1 MSRQFSCLA
10 LGGVLEAGT
19 VLLVE
24 FLEAFGRFV
33 AEVGRVS
40 SRCRGNAPPCEVSG
54 SRAHDALYRHRL
66 FARGYAGESLCRFRT
81 HEGGVALGSRA
92 AIGSVVV
99 ARSSRHDPHEIVVV
113 GGLLELPGCEVRP
126 N

>member
-33 AEVGRVS
+33 EEVGRVS
-40 SRCRGNAPPCEVSG
+40 SRCRCRGNAPPCEVSG
-54 SRAHDALYRHRL
+54 SRAHDALYRHSL
-66 FARGYAGESLCRFRT
+66 FARGYAGELLCRFRT

-99 ARSSRHDPHEIVVV
+99 ARSSRHT
-113 GGLLELPGCEVRP
+113 LMR
-126 N
+126 